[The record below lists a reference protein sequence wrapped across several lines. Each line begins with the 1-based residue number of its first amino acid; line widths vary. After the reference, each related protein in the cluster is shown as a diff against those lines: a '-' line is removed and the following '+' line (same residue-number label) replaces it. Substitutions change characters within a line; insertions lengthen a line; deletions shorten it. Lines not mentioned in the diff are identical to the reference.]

1 MKHRLLIL
9 ISASLIILTK
19 AFFAQDK
26 LAQSG
31 MQFLSVASDAR
42 SSALAGASTSL
53 NNFANSVFSNPAL
66 LADMNNTIDFSA
78 NYNLWI
84 ADIKYNSFAFAYN
97 PYDGL
102 YGTFGIGFTYV
113 DYGTFEGTIIA
124 NNEQGFLETND
135 FSPNAFA
142 LGLTYSKALTD
153 KFSVGGNVKYV
164 YQNLGSF
171 TIARIDSTGE
181 NVDASSSMSVFAFD
195 FGTIYKTGYKSLAF
209 GISVQNFSREL
220 RYVRENFQ
228 LPLTFNIGVSMDI
241 MDFLPEKFKGHE
253 FWLSIDAIHPRSHPE
268 QLKFG
273 VEYRF
278 INTLF
283 VRGGYLT
290 NDDNVKFTY
299 GIGLKQ
305 FGFALDYSYTPFKYF
320 QSVHRF
326 SLRFSL

>member
-1 MKHRLLIL
+1 MKQRLLIL
-9 ISASLIILTK
+9 IVSLTFLILNSNY
-19 AFFAQDK
+19 AQDK

-42 SSALAGASTSL
+42 SSALAGASTAL

-66 LADMNNTIDFSA
+66 LSDMTNTIDFSA

-113 DYGTFEGTIIA
+113 DYGKFEGTIIA
-124 NNEQGFLETND
+124 DNEQGFLETND

-153 KFSVGGNVKYV
+153 KFSVGGNVKFV

-171 TIARIDSTGE
+171 TIARVDSTGE
-181 NVDASSSMSVFAFD
+181 NIDVSSNMSVVAFD

-209 GISVQNFSREL
+209 GISVQNFSKEL

-228 LPLTFNIGVSMDI
+228 LPLTFNIGASMNI
-241 MDFLPEKFKGHE
+241 LDFLPERLDGHE
-253 FWLSIDAIHPRSHPE
+253 FWLSVDAIHPRSHPE

-273 VEYRF
+273 FEYKF

-283 VRGGYLT
+283 IRGGYLT
-290 NDDNVKFTY
+290 NDDNIKFTY
-299 GIGLKQ
+299 GIGVKQ

-320 QSVHRF
+320 QNVHRF